1 MSKVIPLFIIFTDNG
16 TLLVKPRRELRRQ
29 EAKPLPGSQM
39 SDVVG
44 HLHTERGKD
53 SVVLPSLHA

>member
-1 MSKVIPLFIIFTDNG
+1 MSKVVPLFVIFTDND

-29 EAKPLPGSQM
+29 ESEPLPGSQM
-39 SDVVG
+39 SGVVG

-53 SVVLPSLHA
+53 SVFLPSLHV

>member
-1 MSKVIPLFIIFTDNG
+1 MSKVVPLFIIITDND
-16 TLLVKPRRELRRQ
+16 TLLVKPRKELKRQ
-29 EAKPLPGSQM
+29 EAKPLLGSQM

-53 SVVLPSLHA
+53 SVFLPSWYA